1 MNLCMTICCEP
12 GPPTTN
18 DTTTLQKKTAIV
30 QTRRTSAGQTVLIA
44 GLSAVLIFAVLA
56 YGIFDQ
62 WVIAILEV
70 GSALLLLFWIWPQ
83 ISSGCLQ
90 LRTNR
95 LYLPIMLFGA
105 IIIVQVILGT
115 SAYVYV
121 TRHELWKYGSYWALF
136 LLANQCTRTGT
147 HRLLTILA

>member
-18 DTTTLQKKTAIV
+18 DTTMLQKKAAIV

-44 GLSAVLIFAVLA
+44 GLSAVLIFAVLV
-56 YGIFDQ
+56 YSIFDQ

-83 ISSGCLQ
+83 ISSGCLR
-90 LRTNR
+90 LRGNR
-95 LYLPIMLFGA
+95 LYVPVVLFGL
-105 IIIVQVILGT
+105 IILVQIVFGL
-115 SAYVYV
+115 SAYAHI
-121 TRHELWKYGSYWALF
+121 TRVELWKYAAYGGLF
-136 LLANQCTRTGT
+136 LLATQCEP
-147 HRLLTILA
+147 

>member
-1 MNLCMTICCEP
+1 
-12 GPPTTN
+12 
-18 DTTTLQKKTAIV
+18 
-30 QTRRTSAGQTVLIA
+30 
-44 GLSAVLIFAVLA
+44 
-56 YGIFDQ
+56 
-62 WVIAILEV
+62 
-70 GSALLLLFWIWPQ
+70 
-83 ISSGCLQ
+83 SSGCLQ

-147 HRLLTILA
+147 HRLLTILAAFGFIVALFALVQHLTDNGKIYWFRPSLFPVFG